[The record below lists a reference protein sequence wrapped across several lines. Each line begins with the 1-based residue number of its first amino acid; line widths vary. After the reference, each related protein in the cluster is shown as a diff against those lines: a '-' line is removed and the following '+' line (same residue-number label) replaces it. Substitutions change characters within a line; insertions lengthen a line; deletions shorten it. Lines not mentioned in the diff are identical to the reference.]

1 MDKKLDDLVIS
12 LKDEMVN
19 SISESIKIKSVRE
32 NPVEEGPF
40 GEGIKKSLEHTVKL
54 AKKLGFQARNAE
66 GYVGIVDFGSGKTFG
81 VLGHLDVVPEGE
93 GWEVPPYSGLVK
105 DGEIWG
111 RGTQDDKGPM
121 IAALYALKA
130 IKEYC
135 PNPSKRIRLIFGT
148 NEESGWECM
157 KYYVK
162 HEEIPDMSVTPDA
175 EFPVIFAEK
184 GIVNYTISSLTD
196 NGGAGLVMESLQAG
210 EAANMVASTARAVLK
225 GVAPDIFNKIKN
237 FKPSNEVRIEIRES
251 DGKVEVLFTGV
262 SAHGSPPYKGHSALA
277 AMVDL
282 LADLPFSDREL
293 CNFLHLV
300 RSKIGYEF
308 FGESLG
314 IAGRDSMSG
323 ELTLNLGT
331 MKLVGGEIKLVINIR
346 YPVFFNEAMVRTQIE
361 EAFKGCRVEMH
372 NNKNPL
378 YVSPDSDLVKM
389 CRQVYREMTGHDEKP
404 IAIGGGTYARAVP
417 NAVAF
422 GALFPGGIERA
433 HQPNERVSIDDI
445 LMVARIYAQLFLRF
459 LQS

>member
-1 MDKKLDDLVIS
+1 MDKKLDDLVLS

-32 NPVEEGPF
+32 DPVEGGPF
-40 GEGIKKSLEHTVKL
+40 GEGIKKSLEHTVEL
-54 AKKLGFQARNAE
+54 AGKLGFQARNAE

-130 IKEYC
+130 IKEHC
-135 PNPSKRIRLIFGT
+135 QNPSKRIRLIFGT

-184 GIVNYTISSLTD
+184 GIVSYTISSRAGND
-196 NGGAGLVMESLQAG
+196 GEGLVIESLQAG
-210 EAANMVASTARAVLK
+210 EAANMVASIARAVLK
-225 GVAPDIFNKIKN
+225 GVTPDVFDKIKN
-237 FKPSNEVRIEIRES
+237 FKPSNEAKIEVRES
-251 DGKVEVLFTGV
+251 AGKVEVSFTGV
-262 SAHGSPPYKGHSALA
+262 SAHGSTPYKGHSALA
-277 AMVDL
+277 ALVDL

-293 CNFLHLV
+293 GNFLHLV

-331 MKLVGGEIKLVINIR
+331 MKLGGGEIKLVINIR
-346 YPVFFNEAMVRTQIE
+346 YPVFFNEAMIRTQIE

-389 CRQVYREMTGHDEKP
+389 CRQVYREMTDHDEDP

-417 NAVAF
+417 NAAAF